1 MMAGL
6 ERNIKTPEG
15 NIHTRSLMIADLRK
29 SESVTLQEKGI
40 GDYRLLGC
48 GLFVP
53 QKDIV
58 SVNAV

>member
-1 MMAGL
+1 
-6 ERNIKTPEG
+6 
-15 NIHTRSLMIADLRK
+15 MIADLRK